1 MRKFFGKFKKS
12 KSHSETNW
20 LTFSDWKPPKP
31 LGKIGRNLRIWK
43 KSFFMIWWT
52 WWIIKVRVW
61 RQARQKHTHHTR
73 FEMPSTNN
81 DAHVIYGNHSNLY
94 MTLVMYLVKVGMLH
108 VLPCTIALLKTTSF
122 FWKNS
127 GKIPFNDRYLRTF
140 VVFIFVVHVIT
151 QPSFFGQF
159 WIF

>member
-1 MRKFFGKFKKS
+1 
-12 KSHSETNW
+12 
-20 LTFSDWKPPKP
+20 
-31 LGKIGRNLRIWK
+31 
-43 KSFFMIWWT
+43 MIWWT

-122 FWKNS
+122 FGKNS
-127 GKIPFNDRYLRTF
+127 GKIPFNDRNQGAP
-140 VVFIFVVHVIT
+140 VVFIFIVHVIT
-151 QPSFFGQF
+151 YTVFLAIFEFFSLIFKKNVIFKKINWCSFLSSKHPK
-159 WIF
+159 I

>member
-1 MRKFFGKFKKS
+1 MRCFFRKFKKS
-12 KSHSETNW
+12 KSHSEINW
-20 LTFSDWKPPKP
+20 P
-31 LGKIGRNLRIWK
+31 LVIGNHPAKLAGILEFEK
-43 KSFFMIWWT
+43 GFFMIWWT

-122 FWKNS
+122 FGKNS
-127 GKIPFNDRYLRTF
+127 GKIPFNDRYHGAP
-140 VVFIFVVHVIT
+140 VVFIFIVHVIT
-151 QPSFFGQF
+151 QLSFFGQF